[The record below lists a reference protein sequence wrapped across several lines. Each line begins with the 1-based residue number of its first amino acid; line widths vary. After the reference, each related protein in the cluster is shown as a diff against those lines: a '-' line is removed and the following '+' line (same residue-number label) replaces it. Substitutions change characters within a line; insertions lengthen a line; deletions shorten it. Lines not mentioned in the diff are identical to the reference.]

1 MHGYRRYQRAIQH
14 TRVVVRVAG
23 ATLATGCVITKSTG
37 KAGNDRNGMEGN
49 GGESGGV
56 KEDGSGMYGSAE
68 FARSRGDARGAAC
81 GGVNGAYTV
90 KAMPLS
96 LLVREWG
103 ATMRAAIEGEGLN
116 RAASRGRVYGWVNEL
131 WEWGGASWSAK
142 GKSEWESKRNKSGNT
157 AGGPT

>member
-96 LLVREWG
+96 CADSAQAPCARVG
-103 ATMRAAIEGEGLN
+103 GDNEGGD
-116 RAASRGRVYGWVNEL
+116 
-131 WEWGGASWSAK
+131 
-142 GKSEWESKRNKSGNT
+142 
-157 AGGPT
+157 